1 LYQGGWNAISA
12 FWSRSPDLLL
22 QYPVAGGA
30 TPPWAP
36 RRRRWSPD
44 IHSGLVRA
52 AFVPIWAPS
61 HAVSDRPSGG
71 VVTTQH
77 RDVSIED
84 AGAGGAWRV
93 WAGRLSGWGVSNLCQ
108 PHRKAV
114 LAFSGGFGNLPRKDC
129 HPAGQARSWGSRWA
143 SRDPD
148 IHSGLVG
155 AVFLRIRAPSYVV
168 QTGLLEGW
176 YPSQRL
182 GGASQNAQAKG
193 HRWDWVA
200 VLTQKA
206 SPGRHAH
213 APRHPARHSTQALL
227 CRLATGC
234 PQVPPPI
241 FRWLLFY
248 EKSRGKTV

>member
-1 LYQGGWNAISA
+1 M
-12 FWSRSPDLLL
+12 
-22 QYPVAGGA
+22 
-30 TPPWAP
+30 
-36 RRRRWSPD
+36 
-44 IHSGLVRA
+44 
-52 AFVPIWAPS
+52 VPS
-61 HAVSDRPSGG
+61 
-71 VVTTQH
+71 QH
-77 RDVSIED
+77 RCAPIED
-84 AGAGGAWRV
+84 AGSGGAGRV
-93 WAGRLSGWGVSNLCQ
+93 WADRLSGWGISNLCQ
-108 PHRKAV
+108 PHRKAI
-114 LAFSGGFGNLPRKDC
+114 LSGGFGNLPRQDC
-129 HPAGQARSWGSRWA
+129 HPAGLARSWGSRWA

-227 CRLATGC
+227 CRFATGC

-248 EKSRGKTV
+248 EKSRGKTVFK